1 MYYHT
6 VVLHLFRPFLRVNIA
21 KSNLSPR
28 QICLKCADSAAQLV
42 ATYRGLY
49 GLRRIPMAITH
60 VILASSIV
68 HLMNLDIT
76 SAAQHLA
83 QSITSLRE
91 TTPNHSI
98 SRRLLGIIEE
108 LTKRWNIE
116 LPAAVEEVLAGPP
129 AEDWTALPPEDLEY
143 DFHTRD
149 SAYNNTCLES
159 GIYGQ
164 PPVSSL
170 SSSLSYAPLR
180 NFFWSPFIDG
190 SSPLQ
195 THTAAS
201 QMDHTAVLHQSV
213 DQGQHLDQYGF
224 RVAAHGRQVPQGISV
239 RRYLS

>member
-6 VVLHLFRPFLRVNIA
+6 IVLHLFRPFLRVNIA

-42 ATYRGLY
+42 ATYRRLY

-68 HLMNLDIT
+68 HLMDLDIT
-76 SAAQHLA
+76 SAARHLA

-108 LTKRWNIE
+108 LIKRWNIE
-116 LPAAVEEVLAGPP
+116 VPAAVEEVLAGPP
-129 AEDWTALPPEDLEY
+129 AEDWTALPPEDLQH
-143 DFHTRD
+143 DFHTVD
-149 SAYNNTCLES
+149 SAHTNTYLDS

-164 PPVSSL
+164 AHVSLLTSSL
-170 SSSLSYAPLR
+170 SHAPLKDSY
-180 NFFWSPFIDG
+180 WSPFIDG
-190 SSPLQ
+190 SNPLQ
-195 THTAAS
+195 RYTAAS
-201 QMDHTAVLHQSV
+201 QMDNSAVLHQPI
-213 DQGQHLDQYGF
+213 DQWQHLDQYGF
-224 RVAAHGRQVPQGISV
+224 QFAAHGHQIPRGISV
-239 RRYLS
+239 RDYLS

>member
-49 GLRRIPMAITH
+49 GLRRIPMAVTH

-68 HLMNLDIT
+68 HLMDLDIT

-83 QSITSLRE
+83 RSITSLRE

-108 LTKRWNIE
+108 LIRRWNIE

-129 AEDWTALPPEDLEY
+129 VGDWTGLPPEDLQY
-143 DFHTRD
+143 DFHTMD
-149 SAYNNTCLES
+149 SAHNNTYLKS
-159 GIYGQ
+159 GINGQ
-164 PPVSSL
+164 PHVSSL
-170 SSSLSYAPLR
+170 TSPSSCAPLKD
-180 NFFWSPFIDG
+180 FYWSPFIDG
-190 SSPLQ
+190 SNPLQ
-195 THTAAS
+195 SYTAAS
-201 QMDHTAVLHQSV
+201 QMDNSAVLHQMV
-213 DQGQHLDQYGF
+213 DQWQHLDEYGF
-224 RVAAHGRQVPQGISV
+224 QVAAHGRQIPQGISV
-239 RRYLS
+239 RGYLS